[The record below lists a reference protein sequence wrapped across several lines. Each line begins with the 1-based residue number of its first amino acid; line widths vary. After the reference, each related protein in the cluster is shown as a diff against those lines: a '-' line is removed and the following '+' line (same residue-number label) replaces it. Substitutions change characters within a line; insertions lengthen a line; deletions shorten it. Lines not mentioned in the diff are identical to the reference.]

1 MPKSKATL
9 VPDDELPAND
19 PQQRCTGNEAVIR
32 LVACSVSR
40 CLDDPTFARR
50 VKLADFIAEDAV
62 SAVMDGNLLRE
73 FSPAERDLRIH
84 ELTRGWSATAVT
96 GEIAAGRSQGGCNDP
111 GLVGPGLGRFGS
123 PSTARSS

>member
-19 PQQRCTGNEAVIR
+19 PQRCTGNEAVIR
-32 LVACSVSR
+32 LVACWVSR

-73 FSPAERDLRIH
+73 FSPAESDLRIH
-84 ELTRGWSATAVT
+84 ELTLRVERHRRQRAM
-96 GEIAAGRSQGGCNDP
+96 IAAWAQPRGRLQ
-111 GLVGPGLGRFGS
+111 
-123 PSTARSS
+123 

>member
-19 PQQRCTGNEAVIR
+19 PQRCTGNEAVIR
-32 LVACSVSR
+32 LVACWVSR

-62 SAVMDGNLLRE
+62 AAVMDGNLLRE

-84 ELTRGWSATAVT
+84 ELTLRVERPPPTT
-96 GEIAAGRSQGGCNDP
+96 GDDR
-111 GLVGPGLGRFGS
+111 GLGAAPRE
-123 PSTARSS
+123 AAMILVW